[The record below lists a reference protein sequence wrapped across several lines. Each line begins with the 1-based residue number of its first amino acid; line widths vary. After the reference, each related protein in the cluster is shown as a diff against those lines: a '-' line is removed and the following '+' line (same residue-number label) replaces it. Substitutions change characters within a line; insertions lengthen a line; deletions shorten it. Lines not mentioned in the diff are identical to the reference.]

1 MTDKWSQHFAV
12 SDEEWKVLW
21 DKALDIWDNLEVTK
35 DPENLFES
43 NTCPMHPQNFI
54 QLSNVAGFNNMNGYT
69 YAEYVAGWEKRR
81 NTNF

>member
-12 SDEEWKVLW
+12 SDEEWTVMW
-21 DKALDIWDNLEVTK
+21 DKALNIWDNLEVTK

-43 NTCPMHPQNFI
+43 NGCPMHPQNFI

-69 YAEYVAGWEKRR
+69 YEEYIAGWEKRR
-81 NTNF
+81 S